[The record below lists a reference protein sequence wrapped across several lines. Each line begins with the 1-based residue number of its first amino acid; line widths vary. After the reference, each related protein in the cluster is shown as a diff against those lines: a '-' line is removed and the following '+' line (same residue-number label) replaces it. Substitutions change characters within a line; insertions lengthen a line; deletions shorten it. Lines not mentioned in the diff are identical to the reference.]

1 MRRSVLEVSLAES
14 YMRENLSDE
23 QVVHKLFYNIG
34 LIPEK
39 KDYFIRDFDDFY
51 FKIRPKFGAKLI
63 KYLLEGDPMNG
74 VIGLLNFIG
83 ETEESFVSACSAL
96 QLLAK
101 LIDY

>member
-1 MRRSVLEVSLAES
+1 M
-14 YMRENLSDE
+14 
-23 QVVHKLFYNIG
+23 HKFFYNIG

-63 KYLLEGDPMNG
+63 KYLLEGEPMNG
-74 VIGLLNFIG
+74 VIGLLHFIG